1 MWRFPWLA
9 QKNGG
14 GAFLI
19 PYVIMLF
26 IEGIPLFFLELSIGQ
41 RLQLGKLYVLYR
53 EIILLGRKE
62 HSNSIFGAN
71 LINHLDLSNNQ

>member
-1 MWRFPWLA
+1 MA